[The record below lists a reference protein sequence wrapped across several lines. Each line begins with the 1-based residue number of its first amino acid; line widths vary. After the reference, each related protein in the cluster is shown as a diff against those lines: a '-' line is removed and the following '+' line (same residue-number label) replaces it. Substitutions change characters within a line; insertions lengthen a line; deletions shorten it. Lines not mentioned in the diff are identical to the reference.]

1 MDCGNQIDIPASWE
15 WSAAE
20 IAQHRWRK
28 VLVIGAVDRGKST
41 YCGFLS
47 RYLLAAGWRVAMVDA
62 DVGQK
67 DIGPPATITLGY
79 PDPSWAKVQPAALYF
94 VGAVSPVG
102 HLLPMVIGTRR
113 LVDPAQGECVLIN
126 TTGLVQGVGRIL
138 KGYKIEAI
146 QPDVVVAIEQA
157 AELQPITRAYR
168 NYRTLRLQP
177 SASTIPKTPEQR
189 REARERAFRS
199 YFQAATEVVL
209 PCRSLLFQ
217 RREVP
222 TGFEPHLLCGVAD
235 RRNRGL
241 GLAII
246 TEIDWLRGTLSLRT
260 PVPAESIRIVQGG
273 DLYLTPDG
281 CELDRR

>member
-1 MDCGNQIDIPASWE
+1 MDDDGQLDVPASWE
-15 WSAAE
+15 WSAAA
-20 IAQHRWRK
+20 IVQHRWRK

-41 YCGFLS
+41 YCRFLS
-47 RYLLAAGWRVAMVDA
+47 RYLLAAGWRVALVDA

-67 DIGPPATITLGY
+67 DIGPPAAITLGY
-79 PDPSWAKVQPAALYF
+79 PEASGAPVQPVAWYF

-113 LVDPAQGECVLIN
+113 LVDAAQGECILIN

-146 QPDVVVAIEQA
+146 QPDVVVAIEQGV
-157 AELQPITRAYR
+157 ELRPITGAYR

-177 SASTIPKTPEQR
+177 SASAIPKTSEQR
-189 REARERAFRS
+189 REARERAFRT
-199 YFQAATEVVL
+199 YFQAATEAVL
-209 PCRSLLFQ
+209 PCRSLIFQ
-217 RREVP
+217 RQEVP
-222 TGFEPHLLCGVAD
+222 TGFTPHLLCGVAD

-246 TEIDWLRGTLSLRT
+246 TAVDWRRGTISLLT
-260 PVPAESIRIVQGG
+260 PAPAESIRIVQGG
-273 DLYLTPDG
+273 ALSLTPTG
-281 CELDRR
+281 GELDRR